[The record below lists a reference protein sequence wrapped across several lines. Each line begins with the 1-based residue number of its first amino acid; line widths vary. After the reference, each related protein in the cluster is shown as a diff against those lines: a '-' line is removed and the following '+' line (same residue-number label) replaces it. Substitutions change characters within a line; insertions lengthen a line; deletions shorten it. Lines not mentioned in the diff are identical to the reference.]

1 MLCWIFNLNVHV
13 FHWCSCLKRNWH
25 LFLVC
30 SCPGRQ
36 FSRSKVGL
44 PRAPLADFNGRL
56 FRWPGKLRILK
67 LEKLGWLRWQKI
79 GHVFCMCIIYIY
91 PLLWLIGVLLTM
103 LYLLM
108 KLCTYIT
115 YVTYILQIRCMCVS
129 TLSIL
134 RSHAQIGGEKT
145 PWNAPWEK
153 MRRRWFRLE
162 GQCHLGKRWL
172 SKRIHPKNAVWEIS
186 GQFITTKPVV

>member
-1 MLCWIFNLNVHV
+1 MKVQSGLLPAVENSFLVRTCLKHFQTMSLPLLCSLQKVSAKACASWIWSMQDLHVCWIFNLNVHV

-67 LEKLGWLRWQKI
+67 LGKLGWLRWQKI

-91 PLLWLIGVLLTM
+91 IP
-103 LYLLM
+103 Y
-108 KLCTYIT
+108 YD
-115 YVTYILQIRCMCVS
+115 
-129 TLSIL
+129 
-134 RSHAQIGGEKT
+134 
-145 PWNAPWEK
+145 
-153 MRRRWFRLE
+153 
-162 GQCHLGKRWL
+162 
-172 SKRIHPKNAVWEIS
+172 
-186 GQFITTKPVV
+186 